1 MCWGSNA
8 GAQLGDGSNLND
20 SNRKIIQAR
29 PILVKGVHAGAA
41 SVTVS
46 SDRTHVIMANG
57 IAPRLALSYIVFDT
71 PILMLQG
78 HFIAGATT

>member
-20 SNRKIIQAR
+20 SNRKLIQTR
-29 PILVKGVHAGAA
+29 PILVRGMHAGAA

-46 SDRTHVIMANG
+46 SDRSHVIMANG
-57 IAPRLALSYIVFDT
+57 IAPRLAFSSIVFDT
-71 PILMLQG
+71 LILMLQG